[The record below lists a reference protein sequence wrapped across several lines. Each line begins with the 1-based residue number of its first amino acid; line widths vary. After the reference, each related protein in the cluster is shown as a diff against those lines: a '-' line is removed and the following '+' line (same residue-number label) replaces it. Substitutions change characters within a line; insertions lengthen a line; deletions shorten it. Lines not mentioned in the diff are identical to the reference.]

1 MISFRMLQRQVAH
14 DLQFFSSQQQLSLRK
29 FLMQP
34 HAAREM
40 TTMRTMPT
48 RIVTVFIFFRIV

>member
-1 MISFRMLQRQVAH
+1 MLQRQVAH

-34 HAAREM
+34 HAAREI